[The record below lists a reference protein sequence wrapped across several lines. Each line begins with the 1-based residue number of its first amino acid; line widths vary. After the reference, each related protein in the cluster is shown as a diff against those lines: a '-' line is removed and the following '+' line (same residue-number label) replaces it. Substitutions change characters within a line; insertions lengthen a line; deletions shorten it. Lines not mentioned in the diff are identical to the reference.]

1 MNQFLKRGALITI
14 LSISYLMASSD
25 VVVVVNGKE
34 ITKDYINHVLKMR
47 QPGADFDKLPPQLK
61 KSIVNQV
68 VERELLAKAA
78 KEAKADES
86 EEFKKQLENIKK
98 DLMINVWMKNI
109 FNKTIVSEGEAK
121 EYYKKHQDQFMIPK
135 KVHARHILL
144 KDEKKAQELI
154 DKLKGLKGE
163 KLKEKFIELAKKYS
177 VGPSKVNGGDL
188 GYFTKQQM
196 VKPFSDA
203 AFALKKGEITKKPV
217 KTQFGY
223 HIIYVEDVQPAH
235 VQKFEDV
242 KKDIVSILR
251 QEQFREKISNI
262 LKKMKKDVVYKD
274 KTLIAEDKNSS
285 K

>member
-1 MNQFLKRGALITI
+1 
-14 LSISYLMASSD
+14 
-25 VVVVVNGKE
+25 
-34 ITKDYINHVLKMR
+34 
-47 QPGADFDKLPPQLK
+47 
-61 KSIVNQV
+61 
-68 VERELLAKAA
+68 
-78 KEAKADES
+78 
-86 EEFKKQLENIKK
+86 
-98 DLMINVWMKNI
+98 
-109 FNKTIVSEGEAK
+109 
-121 EYYKKHQDQFMIPK
+121 
-135 KVHARHILL
+135 
-144 KDEKKAQELI
+144 
-154 DKLKGLKGE
+154 
-163 KLKEKFIELAKKYS
+163 
-177 VGPSKVNGGDL
+177 
-188 GYFTKQQM
+188 M